1 MKKLY
6 INHIII
12 SKKEKNFPF
21 FKKIENFCNILIIF
35 RLLLGERM
43 ESTLEQNIEEIYEE
57 HSKLVYKYIF
67 CKCRDESLAEEITQE
82 TFLIATKEIKKFRGE
97 SKIETWLC
105 EIARKVLSKELKRM
119 KKAKIISM
127 DSEIGEIKSDFDI
140 EEDFIENAQ
149 TEEVYKEIEK
159 LDEPLKDIVLLKLKA
174 DMSFVEI
181 SDVLGKSENSV
192 RVKFYRW
199 KQQMIEKFNRKEE
212 E

>member
-1 MKKLY
+1 M
-6 INHIII
+6 
-12 SKKEKNFPF
+12 
-21 FKKIENFCNILIIF
+21 
-35 RLLLGERM
+35 
-43 ESTLEQNIEEIYEE
+43 
-57 HSKLVYKYIF
+57 YKYIF

-82 TFLIATKEIKKFRGE
+82 TFLIATKEIKNFRGE

-105 EIARKVLSKELKRM
+105 EIAKNELYNERKRM

-127 DSEIGEIKSDFDI
+127 DAEIGEIKADFDLD
-140 EEDFIENAQ
+140 EDFIENAQ

-159 LDEPLKDIVLLKLKA
+159 LDEPLKDIVLLRLKA

-181 SDVLGKSENSV
+181 SDVLGKSENYV

-199 KQQMIEKFNRKEE
+199 KQQMIEKFSRKEE